1 MPQNGQA
8 AIGLQRHSR
17 HFLQRADTLRPHRG
31 LVLVSGHLFGSDRR
45 MQLLPLV
52 QPAAGSSTSRG
63 HLR

>member
-1 MPQNGQA
+1 
-8 AIGLQRHSR
+8 
-17 HFLQRADTLRPHRG
+17 LRPHRG
-31 LVLVSGHLFGSDRR
+31 PDLVSSHSFGSDRC